1 MNKLK
6 ELLNIIDWRWIE
18 QNPGRTYEL
27 LSSIIDIH
35 MHDKD
40 YIRSLEEKL
49 DFERK
54 KSLMREVLLIDEEQ
68 LEIIE

>member
-40 YIRSLEEKL
+40 YIRTLEEKIQH
-49 DFERK
+49 ERMLQMMK
-54 KSLMREVLLIDEEQ
+54 AAI
-68 LEIIE
+68 EIHE